1 MFSNAKYLREGLSA
15 LGHNVL
21 GRVSPFVCVKIGSEV
36 MARIVVKI
44 LMENDIFVNVVEYPH
59 AELGCAA
66 IRMSLTPEHSQQQLD
81 QLIKCFDW
89 SYRMGKG
96 VF

>member
-1 MFSNAKYLREGLSA
+1 M
-15 LGHNVL
+15 
-21 GRVSPFVCVKIGSEV
+21 
-36 MARIVVKI
+36 
-44 LMENDIFVNVVEYPH
+44 NVVEYPH